1 MRKEIFIL
9 SAMAMVAAASCT
21 KEIVDANKESAS
33 DVELFPMTFTASSQQ
48 TTKAEMVDAQTIHWQ
63 SGDQIN
69 VFDGN
74 GTVYEPFT
82 TSGEGASVT
91 FEGMA
96 GMAEGYY
103 ALYPYQSSAT
113 MTDGTIIATFPSEQT
128 AVEDSFDPKAV
139 ISVAQSDAE
148 GNFSGIHLLPG

>member
-1 MRKEIFIL
+1 MRKEMFIL

-21 KEIVDANKESAS
+21 KEIVDVNKETAS

-48 TTKAEMVDAQTIHWQ
+48 TKAEMVDAQTIHWQ

-69 VFDGN
+69 VFDAN
-74 GTVYEPFT
+74 GTAYGPFT
-82 TSGEGASVT
+82 TSDKGASVT

-96 GMAEGYY
+96 GKAEGYY

-113 MTDGTIIATFPSEQT
+113 MTLSL
-128 AVEDSFDPKAV
+128 
-139 ISVAQSDAE
+139 
-148 GNFSGIHLLPG
+148 IHI

>member
-1 MRKEIFIL
+1 MRKAMFIL

-21 KEIVDANKESAS
+21 KEIVDVNKESAS

-48 TTKAEMVDAQTIHWQ
+48 TKAEMVDAQTIHWQ

-82 TSGEGASVT
+82 T
-91 FEGMA
+91 F
-96 GMAEGYY
+96 
-103 ALYPYQSSAT
+103 
-113 MTDGTIIATFPSEQT
+113 GT
-128 AVEDSFDPKAV
+128 
-139 ISVAQSDAE
+139 
-148 GNFSGIHLLPG
+148 